1 MQTRTIA
8 QSSLTGAL
16 IAGLPP
22 TRFRD
27 IDRRLAAAILIVT
40 ALAMLVLLAIA
51 LRFTPPAEAPDTDNG
66 DRAMYERVVERMHA
80 GENYYTAAHTELHDG
95 RYGTQSVFNWRLP
108 TLSWIDSRFPSL
120 LWASIVLGLGAI
132 GAVFA
137 GAKLVR
143 DTADKPTAYIA
154 AFALAMCL
162 AACATGAGVLFTEIV
177 ASVMI
182 LASASAYGLKR
193 PAIGFVLA
201 LAALFVRELA
211 APYVLVCI
219 YFAWRDGRRSE
230 LAGWAAGLVAFFAYF
245 AWHYMMVEGQHAAG
259 DFSYVDGWIQFGG
272 MSFVLSTAAFNGMLL
287 AAPLWVSAIVV
298 PLCLLG
304 LIGWRAPEAA
314 RIGVTV
320 AVYMATFLIVGK
332 AFNDYWGA
340 LYTPL
345 MSMGLAFA
353 PAAIRDLV
361 THRA

>member
-8 QSSLTGAL
+8 QSSLTGSL
-16 IAGLPP
+16 IAGFPA

-40 ALAMLVLLAIA
+40 AVGMLVLLAIA
-51 LRFTPPAEAPDTDNG
+51 LHYNPPPEAPTVNDG
-66 DRAMYERVVERMHA
+66 DKAMYERLVERMHA
-80 GENYYTAAHTELHDG
+80 GEGYYTAAHTALHTG
-95 RYGTQSVFNWRLP
+95 GYGTQSVFNWRLP
-108 TLSWIDSRFPSL
+108 TLAWIDSLFPSVG
-120 LWASIVLGLGAI
+120 WASFVLGLGAL
-132 GAVFA
+132 GAILA

-154 AFALAMCL
+154 AFALGLSL
-162 AACATGAGVLFTEIV
+162 AACATQAGALFTEIV

-193 PAIGFVLA
+193 PVIGFVLA

-230 LAGWAAGLVAFFAYF
+230 LLAWAAGLAAFFAFF
-245 AWHYMMVEGQHAAG
+245 AWHYMMVKAQSTAG
-259 DFSYVDGWIQFGG
+259 DFGYIDGWIQFGG
-272 MSFVLSTAAFNGMLL
+272 LPFMLATAAFNGLL
-287 AAPLWVSAIVV
+287 IAAPLWVSAFVV
-298 PLCLLG
+298 PLCILG

-320 AVYMATFLIVGK
+320 AAYLAVYSVAGK

-345 MSMGLAFA
+345 MTMGLAFA

-361 THRA
+361 SRRA